1 MSPHLPIFASPDV
14 ERVNRADGSVLLRS
28 RVPLR
33 DVEPTVGS
41 WLLARAAE
49 TPDRVFLAERPGGD
63 LAEPWSTATYG
74 QTYQVARRLGQS
86 LLDRGLG
93 PGRPLAVLSG
103 ASIRHG
109 QLMLACHL
117 VGVPIVPISTAYSLI
132 ADDLAKVRH
141 IINQTRPGAVFAETS
156 AGFDRVLRTLDDG
169 QVVTGD
175 GQIGT
180 SFSDLAS
187 TAATDDVDETAARL
201 GPDDV
206 AKILYT
212 SGSTGMPK
220 GVLTTHR
227 MLCSNQAAMSLVWP
241 FLAETPPVV
250 CDWLPW
256 SHTFG
261 SSHNVNMVLANGGTM
276 YIDAGKPAP
285 GLFRTTVA
293 NLVDVR
299 PTISFNVPAGYARLV
314 DHIESDADVAA
325 AFFDRLQLIFYAAA
339 ALPQDIWRRLEA
351 VSRATTGRAVPMT
364 SSWGLTETAPAA
376 STAHFPL
383 TQAGNI
389 GTPLPGVTFKLVP
402 SGDKTEVRIAGD
414 CVTPGYLDDPERTSQ
429 AFDDEGYLITGDA
442 VVYADPDDPDA
453 GIVFDGRV
461 AEDFK
466 LTTGT
471 WVSVGMLRPA
481 ILAATSPLL
490 MDCVVTGHDR
500 DFLGLL
506 IWLAPGQQD
515 TPELRR
521 RLVDRLQRHNAE
533 NGNSSSTRIRRVL
546 ILADPPSI
554 DLGETTDKG
563 YINQR
568 AVLEARRDQVEELYG
583 DLAGSEVSDVLV
595 VR

>member
-1 MSPHLPIFASPDV
+1 
-14 ERVNRADGSVLLRS
+14 
-28 RVPLR
+28 
-33 DVEPTVGS
+33 
-41 WLLARAAE
+41 
-49 TPDRVFLAERPGGD
+49 
-63 LAEPWSTATYG
+63 
-74 QTYQVARRLGQS
+74 
-86 LLDRGLG
+86 
-93 PGRPLAVLSG
+93 
-103 ASIRHG
+103 
-109 QLMLACHL
+109 MLACHL
-117 VGVPIVPISTAYSLI
+117 VGVPIVPISVAYSLI
-132 ADDLAKVRH
+132 AHDPAKVRH
-141 IINQTRPGAVFAETS
+141 IIDQTRPGVVFAETG
-156 AGFDRVLRTLDDG
+156 AGFDRVLGMLGDG
-169 QVVTGD
+169 HVVTGD
-175 GQIGT
+175 GRIGT
-180 SFSDLAS
+180 SFSELAS

-220 GVLTTHR
+220 GVITTHR

-261 SSHNVNMVLANGGTM
+261 SSHNFNMVLANGGTM

-285 GLFRTTVA
+285 GLFETTVA

-314 DHIESDADVAA
+314 DHLESDAEAAA

-351 VSRATTGRAVPMT
+351 VGRATTGQAVPMT

-383 TQAGNI
+383 TGAGNI
-389 GTPLPGVTFKLVP
+389 GTPLPDVTFKLVP
-402 SGDKTEVRIAGD
+402 SGDKTEIRVAGAN
-414 CVTPGYLDDPERTSQ
+414 VTPGYLDDPARTLE
-429 AFDDEGYLITGDA
+429 AFDDEGFLITGDA
-442 VVYADPDDPDA
+442 VVFADA
-453 GIVFDGRV
+453 GDPNAGIIFDGRV

-471 WVSVGMLRPA
+471 WVSVGTLRPS

-490 MDCVVTGHDR
+490 TDCVVTGPGR
-500 DFLGLL
+500 DYLGLL
-506 IWLAPGQQD
+506 VWLAPDQQD
-515 TPELRR
+515 TPGVRLQ
-521 RLVDRLQRHNAE
+521 LVDCLQRHNDA
-533 NGNSSSTRIRRVL
+533 NGNSSSTRIRRVV

-554 DLGETTDKG
+554 DVGEATDKG

-568 AVLEARRDQVEELYG
+568 AVLEARRDRVEELYR
-583 DLAGSEVSDVLV
+583 DLDGFDGFV
-595 VR
+595 VC

>member
-1 MSPHLPIFASPDV
+1 MSPQSPIFASPDV
-14 ERVNRADGSVLLRS
+14 ERVDRADGSVLVRS

-41 WLLARAAE
+41 WLLARAEE

-63 LAEPWSTATYG
+63 AGEPWSTATYG
-74 QTYQVARRLGQS
+74 ETHQVARRLGQA

-103 ASIRHG
+103 PSIRHG

-117 VGVPIVPISTAYSLI
+117 VGVPIVPISVAYSLI
-132 ADDLAKVRH
+132 ADDLDKVRH
-141 IINQTRPGAVFAETS
+141 IINQTRPGAVFAEAS
-156 AGFDRVLRTLDDG
+156 AGFGRVLRTLDG
-169 QVVTGD
+169 GYVVTGD

-220 GVLTTHR
+220 GVITTHR

-241 FLAETPPVV
+241 FLAETPPVI

-261 SSHNVNMVLANGGTM
+261 SSHNFNMVLANGGTM
-276 YIDAGKPAP
+276 YVDAGKPAP
-285 GLFRTTVA
+285 GLFDTTVA

-314 DHIESDADVAA
+314 DHLESDAEAAA

-351 VSRATTGRAVPMT
+351 VSRATIGQALPMT

-383 TQAGNI
+383 TGTGNI
-389 GTPLPGVTFKLVP
+389 GTPLPGVTFKLVA
-402 SGDKTEVRIAGD
+402 SGDKTEVRVAGPN
-414 CVTPGYLDDPERTSQ
+414 VTPGYLDDPERTSQ
-429 AFDDEGYLITGDA
+429 AFDDEGFFITGDA
-442 VVYADPDDPDA
+442 VVFANHDDPNA
-453 GIVFDGRV
+453 GIMFDGRV

-471 WVSVGMLRPA
+471 WVSVGMLRPS
-481 ILAATSPLL
+481 ILAATSPLV
-490 MDCVVTGHDR
+490 MDCVVTGHNR

-506 IWLAPGQQD
+506 VWLAPDQQD
-515 TPELRR
+515 TPDLRLQ
-521 RLVDRLQRHNAE
+521 LVDRLQRHNEAT
-533 NGNSSSTRIRRVL
+533 GNSSSTRIRRVL
-546 ILADPPSI
+546 ILAEPPSI
-554 DLGETTDKG
+554 DVGETTDKG

-568 AVLEARRDQVEELYG
+568 AVLDARSERVEELYR
-583 DLAGSEVSDVLV
+583 DLDGFDEPDVLV
-595 VR
+595 IC